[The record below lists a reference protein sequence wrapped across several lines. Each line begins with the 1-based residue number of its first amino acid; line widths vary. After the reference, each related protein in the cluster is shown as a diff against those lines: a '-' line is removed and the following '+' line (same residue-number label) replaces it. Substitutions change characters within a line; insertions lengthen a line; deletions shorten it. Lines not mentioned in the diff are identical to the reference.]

1 MDKTVTFSVGTNGPE
16 SKVEQTFT
24 LEELNIESNLSN
36 EVIEKKVNEL
46 FKIWVWN
53 TISHSI
59 TIDNIHSSNDK

>member
-24 LEELNIESNLSN
+24 LEELNIDSNLSN
-36 EVIEKKVNEL
+36 EVIEKKVHKL